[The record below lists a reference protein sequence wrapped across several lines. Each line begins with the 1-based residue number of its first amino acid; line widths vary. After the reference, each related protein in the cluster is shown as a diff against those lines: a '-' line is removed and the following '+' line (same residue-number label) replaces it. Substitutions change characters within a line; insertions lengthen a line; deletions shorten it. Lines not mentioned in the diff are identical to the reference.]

1 MSGKKTKKSEKN
13 RESFRPGTEERE
25 IFSLLL
31 SLISKL
37 LDEKKVGFVVDFRG
51 NLELDFSLAPSEI
64 KVFVSEEFKDKLS
77 YENFNAIISTEIE
90 SLLKASIYSEKSKGI
105 ENNIPPTIIKDVGID
120 EFLWRLEEIEKVVN
134 IPKVLK
140 QESIFKKTT
149 KGRMLKELKWETNS
163 KTFDEE
169 FGQIDNCKYATLSII
184 YSQPV
189 TEEPSIRLSGESLSI
204 QLPTLSEPKEIT
216 LELQKKDITKLIDN
230 LQQILDAF

>member
-120 EFLWRLEEIEKVVN
+120 EFLCDWKR
-134 IPKVLK
+134 
-140 QESIFKKTT
+140 
-149 KGRMLKELKWETNS
+149 
-163 KTFDEE
+163 
-169 FGQIDNCKYATLSII
+169 
-184 YSQPV
+184 
-189 TEEPSIRLSGESLSI
+189 
-204 QLPTLSEPKEIT
+204 
-216 LELQKKDITKLIDN
+216 
-230 LQQILDAF
+230 